1 MFSKMMKKNL
11 LISTALAI
19 FVTPCAIAQSDAG
32 TEERT
37 LETVVV
43 RGQFIPEPQQ
53 NTSQVASFLSS
64 EDLLRQGDANAA
76 LALTRLSGLSV
87 VSGKF
92 AYVRGLG
99 DRYSSALLNGSPLPS
114 PEPLR
119 RTVPLDLFPSS
130 VLAGAAVQKTYSAD
144 FGGEF
149 GGGVINLD
157 TLSVPNENFLNVKI
171 GSGYNSVTTNNNGI
185 FYYGDDSDWTGYDN
199 GLRSLPSGAAEII
212 NTGQRFADLSDS
224 ELEAIGEGFV
234 NSPISVI
241 QGGDIDPSVSVSAD
255 AGKSLYY
262 NGFDIG
268 LVGTVGYDNSW
279 TTENAVRQFAQGGQI
294 GSDFRQ
300 TETSNNISLN
310 ALGTV
315 SVARD
320 EHEIKGTYF
329 YVHATNK
336 EAQITQGSDFNL
348 PGSGVKF
355 EESTGWFERELSFY
369 QLAGDHLFGDLEVDW
384 RTSFAETS
392 RNAPYERSLLR
403 LVDDG
408 VPLYSRANGYSIAF
422 TELDDE
428 VVGAGMDLSYPFQI
442 GAGRE
447 FVLSVGLD
455 ETSSERDYRNVNF
468 RFAGGNSL
476 PLSVQAA
483 RPDFLFSLD
492 NIDPARFVLQ
502 SSSSTADFYT
512 ASLDVTALYTQAEID
527 FTNFLQGTFGVRYEE
542 GDLTVA
548 TSDRFGNPGGG
559 NVNLSEDYV
568 LPAVTLTW
576 NFADDLQFRLGYS
589 ETIARPQFRELAE
602 SIFIDPNNDRTY
614 RGNSGLVDSELKNYD
629 ARLEYYMGRD
639 QFVTAA
645 AFYKEIENPIEEFQ
659 FASSTFVF
667 ETSFINSPKAE
678 VMGFELEYRS
688 NFDMPLD
695 ADWIRDR
702 DWRFSANYTY
712 TESEVSAEAGQLVFE
727 PVTRSLIDAALFGL
741 DGTDLQGTPEHILNA
756 QFGFE
761 GDFDQMTVLLN
772 WVDERILQRGI
783 PTPGQE
789 LPDVVEKPG
798 VQLDIVYRRDFSFN
812 GRNFTLG
819 LNGRNLLSTEHE
831 EFQENG
837 GDLGRT
843 QFNTYERGTSFS
855 ASLTAKF

>member
-1 MFSKMMKKNL
+1 MFANMKKKSL
-11 LISTALAI
+11 FVSTALALLSA
-19 FVTPCAIAQSDAG
+19 PAG
-32 TEERT
+32 FTQTDVDESART

-53 NTSQVASFLSS
+53 NTSQVASFLTS

-130 VLAGAAVQKTYSAD
+130 VLGGTAVQKTYSAD

-149 GGGVINLD
+149 GGGVINLE
-157 TLSVPNENFLNVKI
+157 TLSAPDEDFFNVKI

-185 FYYGDDSDWTGYDN
+185 YYFGDDSDWTGYDN
-199 GLRSLPSGAAEII
+199 GLRSLPSGAAEVI

-224 ELEAIGEGFV
+224 ELETIGESFV

-241 QGGDIDPSVSVSAD
+241 QRGDIDPSVSVSAD

-262 NGFDIG
+262 DGFEIG
-268 LVGTVGYDNSW
+268 LIGTVGYENSW
-279 TTENAVRQFAQGGQI
+279 TTENAIRQFAQGGQV
-294 GSDFRQ
+294 GTDLRQ

-310 ALGTV
+310 ALGTA

-369 QLAGDHLFGDLEVDW
+369 QLAGDHYFGDLEVDW
-384 RTSFAETS
+384 RMSFAETS
-392 RNAPYERSLLR
+392 RDAPYERNLLR
-403 LVDDG
+403 LVEDG
-408 VPLYSRANGYSIAF
+408 VPLYSRSNGYGISF
-422 TELDDE
+422 TELKDE
-428 VVGAGMDLSYPFQI
+428 VFGAGLDLSYLFNI
-442 GAGRE
+442 GGGRE
-447 FVLSVGLD
+447 AVIQVGFD

-476 PLSVQAA
+476 PLSIQAA
-483 RPDFLFSLD
+483 RPDFLFSAD

-502 SSSSTADFYT
+502 SSSSTADFYV
-512 ASLDVTALYTQAEID
+512 ASLDVQAAYAQAEIE
-527 FTNFLQGTFGVRYEE
+527 FTNFLQGTFGLRHEE
-542 GDLTVA
+542 GELAVGTF
-548 TSDRFGNPGGG
+548 DRFGNPGGG
-559 NVNLSEDYV
+559 NVNQAEEYV

-589 ETIARPQFRELAE
+589 ETITRPQFRELAE

-614 RGNSGLVDSELKNYD
+614 RGNSGLVDSELTNYD
-629 ARLEYYMGRD
+629 ARLEYYMGRN

-678 VMGFELEYRS
+678 IMGLELEYRT
-688 NFDMPLD
+688 NFDMPFD
-695 ADWIRDR
+695 IDWMLDR
-702 DWRFSANYTY
+702 DWRFSTNYTY
-712 TESEVSAEAGQLVFE
+712 TASEVSAADGELIFE
-727 PVTRSLIDAALFGL
+727 PVTRSFIDAALFGL
-741 DGTDLQGTPEHILNA
+741 DGTDLQGTPEHILNV
-756 QFGFE
+756 QFGYE
-761 GDFDQMTVLLN
+761 GDYDQLTLLMN

-798 VQLDIVYRRDFSFN
+798 VQLDLVYRRDFSIR
-812 GRNFTLG
+812 GKDVTLS
-819 LNGRNLLSTEHE
+819 LSGRNLLDTEHQ
-831 EFQENG
+831 EFQDNG
-837 GDLGRT
+837 GELGVT
-843 QFNTYERGTSFS
+843 QFNTYDRGRSIS